1 MDAKGSAF
9 AQRHVAAFLQDA
21 TDSMLVMGS
30 LPPMSRAYADQVT
43 YDYPSMV
50 ETVIAKMSSL
60 VTQTQ
65 LDEVAFF
72 DDKVL
77 ISSETSKTLLA
88 YGQTFEELALH
99 TFGQSA
105 AIYDSSVAVWKNK
118 LQNSRIRPT
127 TIINAMYPER
137 RFTIHQNISLLG
149 KHFQSLIRTM
159 PHSVRHRYGTVWIL
173 TYDLDP
179 SPILTRSPYTNQEYP
194 SGSSCICQAIAES
207 ISELWP
213 HLSLTSRGEP
223 VSFDPASTPV
233 VQNPIILTQGRP
245 PSRLP
250 VSYTAQ
256 TLNKRCGETR
266 EEGGMHF
273 TPAVP
278 AGRELC
284 AGMGTAITAVVKT
297 LVPGVVEGTTTIRS
311 GLGSTLACGAT
322 CCAAEAECLA
332 GEQAACAAECTG
344 TWDLPWFDLVGARAA
359 FFRVN
364 RAMATF
370 IQVDRHHMIFLSLV
384 SFSLPFEGAETIYA
398 ARDGNTIDNLVWN
411 AVAANSAGLLAL
423 KFGQSKVGQQPTI
436 RSGIATS
443 DARIA
448 TAVHAFAG
456 ALTLL
461 HPAGNKAGN
470 AAFKARLAYAV
481 LSPTIGIDS
490 SLSAACGAVENSETA
505 FSASCLQAWY
515 ARKPGPARLGQTI
528 AWELMYYKVRDGW
541 NSLGTDG
548 GCDAGPDFCPRY
560 MDITDYDPETGAC
573 TEETLS
579 E

>member
-179 SPILTRSPYTNQEYP
+179 SPILTRSTRQAPRAYAKPLPSPYP
-194 SGSSCICQAIAES
+194 SCG
-207 ISELWP
+207 
-213 HLSLTSRGEP
+213 LTSASHRGESP
-223 VSFDPASTPV
+223 
-233 VQNPIILTQGRP
+233 
-245 PSRLP
+245 
-250 VSYTAQ
+250 
-256 TLNKRCGETR
+256 
-266 EEGGMHF
+266 
-273 TPAVP
+273 
-278 AGRELC
+278 
-284 AGMGTAITAVVKT
+284 
-297 LVPGVVEGTTTIRS
+297 
-311 GLGSTLACGAT
+311 
-322 CCAAEAECLA
+322 
-332 GEQAACAAECTG
+332 
-344 TWDLPWFDLVGARAA
+344 
-359 FFRVN
+359 
-364 RAMATF
+364 
-370 IQVDRHHMIFLSLV
+370 
-384 SFSLPFEGAETIYA
+384 
-398 ARDGNTIDNLVWN
+398 
-411 AVAANSAGLLAL
+411 LAL
-423 KFGQSKVGQQPTI
+423 IPRAR
-436 RSGIATS
+436 RSSRT
-443 DARIA
+443 R
-448 TAVHAFAG
+448 
-456 ALTLL
+456 
-461 HPAGNKAGN
+461 
-470 AAFKARLAYAV
+470 
-481 LSPTIGIDS
+481 
-490 SLSAACGAVENSETA
+490 
-505 FSASCLQAWY
+505 
-515 ARKPGPARLGQTI
+515 
-528 AWELMYYKVRDGW
+528 
-541 NSLGTDG
+541 
-548 GCDAGPDFCPRY
+548 
-560 MDITDYDPETGAC
+560 
-573 TEETLS
+573 
-579 E
+579 